1 MEQTLLTRN
10 ELAKRWGISLK
21 SVINYEQDG
30 IISRIPKIPA
40 PRYSLNEILNIEQT
54 DMSEN
59 SPLFV
64 KQLKKENKQL
74 KEENEKL
81 NKKLNLI
88 RQALI

>member
-30 IISRIPKIPA
+30 IISRIPKIPV